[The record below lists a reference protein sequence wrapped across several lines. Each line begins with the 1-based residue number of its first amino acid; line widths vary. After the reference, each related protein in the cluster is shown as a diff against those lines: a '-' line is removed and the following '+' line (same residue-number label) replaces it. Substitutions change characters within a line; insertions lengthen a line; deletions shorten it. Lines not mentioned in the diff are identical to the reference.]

1 MPSLTEVEVMGFLK
15 AVENGS
21 VTLRPDYS
29 AQDVYAGNV
38 PYTASNGWHIT
49 IFNDV
54 NEWDYIDK
62 IQTPDGNTVD
72 FDVLEQMPLVNDYSP
87 SDEIAWTRYRIPGY
101 CQFRC
106 ESCGTLLP
114 SEQSRLP
121 FLCPSC
127 QGKPS
132 TAKT

>member
-1 MPSLTEVEVMGFLK
+1 MPSLSEAEVMQFLK
-15 AVENGS
+15 AVEDGS
-21 VTLRPDYS
+21 ITLRPEYDP
-29 AQDVYAGNV
+29 QDIYAGNV

-62 IQTPDGNTVD
+62 IRTPDGRTLD
-72 FDVLEQMPLVNDYSP
+72 FDAMEQMPLVNNYSP
-87 SDEIAWTRYRIPGY
+87 SDEIAWTRYGIPGY

-106 ESCGTLLP
+106 KNCGTRLEYEL
-114 SEQSRLP
+114 SRLP

-127 QGKPS
+127 RREP
-132 TAKT
+132 